1 MNTQYQYEDLLSRVL
16 HDGVQ
21 KGDRTG
27 TGTRS
32 LFAQQLRY
40 DLADGFPLITTK
52 KIHFRSVVYELLW
65 FLRGDTNIKY
75 LQDNNV
81 HIWDEWAGPDGELG
95 PVYGNQW
102 RHWGP
107 DIYHQIDQISEVLHT
122 LRTNPDDRRMIV
134 TAWNPSDV
142 QYQALP
148 PCHILFQFYVANRR
162 LSCHLYQRSCD
173 LFLGVPF
180 NIASYALLTR
190 MVAQQVGLSPGEL
203 IWTGGD
209 CHIYNN
215 HVTQVTQQLS
225 RPAYPFPTVMLS
237 KPNSLFDYTYE
248 HVTLLNYRHHP
259 AISAPVAV

>member
-1 MNTQYQYEDLLSRVL
+1 MNTQYEELLSKVL
-16 HDGVQ
+16 HEGVE

-32 LFAQQLRY
+32 LFGQQLRY
-40 DLADGFPLITTK
+40 NLRDGFPLITTK
-52 KIHFRSVVYELLW
+52 KVHFRSVVYELLW

-81 HIWDEWAGPDGELG
+81 HIWDEWADEKGELG
-95 PVYGNQW
+95 PVYGYQW
-102 RHWGP
+102 RHWGGE
-107 DIYHQIDQISEVLHT
+107 IDQISEVLDA
-122 LRTNPDDRRMIV
+122 LRNNPNDRRMIV
-134 TAWNPSDV
+134 TAWNPSEV
-142 QYQALP
+142 KNQALP
-148 PCHILFQFYVANRR
+148 PCHLLFQFYVADGR

-180 NIASYALLTR
+180 NIASYALLTGMIAR
-190 MVAQQVGLSPGEL
+190 QVDLDVGEF

-215 HVTQVTQQLS
+215 HIDQVTEQIS
-225 RPAYPFPTVMLS
+225 RTPYRFPGVALT
-237 KPNSLFDYTYE
+237 KPDSLFDYKYDDI
-248 HVTLLNYRHHP
+248 VLVDYQHHP